1 MRSLQT
7 DCASLVEI
15 TTFLVSLCNNCIQV
29 FRVFVCTHL
38 LWITWL
44 LSEGVAMEEE
54 RLFAGFPYFSLSSS
68 GFVLSWR
75 LLGSRTSG
83 MTSYQGLFFSFRV
96 LEDSKRNLA
105 LGQPISVQQLSY
117 SLSKRS
123 TRLVSSRMFSLVVLE
138 NFSLFFVPRCLALN
152 VFLPCLS
159 CWSLLVEDIGR
170 PSSRVLPTNGMF
182 GFSGFLLNHL

>member
-1 MRSLQT
+1 
-7 DCASLVEI
+7 
-15 TTFLVSLCNNCIQV
+15 
-29 FRVFVCTHL
+29 
-38 LWITWL
+38 
-44 LSEGVAMEEE
+44 
-54 RLFAGFPYFSLSSS
+54 
-68 GFVLSWR
+68 
-75 LLGSRTSG
+75 

-152 VFLPCLS
+152 VFLPSLS